1 MAKKGQNVLGAWAFL
16 IGVILALV
24 VGALGLV
31 SAQWTA
37 ALVVLGIVIGLLN
50 VGGEELRDFMLAGTI
65 LVIVSAFGGQGLAGL
80 EVSIIRVGAI
90 LQALVTLF
98 VPATIVVAL
107 KVVFALAKR

>member
-1 MAKKGQNVLGAWAFL
+1 MVNKGGNVLGSWTFL
-16 IGVILALV
+16 IGVILALI

-37 ALVVLGIVIGLLN
+37 TLVVLGIVIGLLN
-50 VGGEELRDFMLAGTI
+50 VGGSELKDFMLAGTV

-80 EVSIIRVGAI
+80 DISVIRVGAI
-90 LQALVTLF
+90 LNALVTLF

-107 KVVFALAKR
+107 KVVLALGKK